1 MVYMDFFYKETAQVN
16 TNEIQAETNRV
27 FPYLE
32 YLEKVAKENDY
43 EYDESSI
50 NLPFDENNLNEII
63 KLQKQITNP
72 QLKYIIDIGIGG
84 SNLGAK
90 AVYDALYGFFDL
102 IEPLRYPKVIFA
114 DTNDPAFIYKLE
126 RFLRTHIYDPQE
138 LLINAVSKS
147 GSTTE
152 TIVNLEILI
161 SKLPYAK
168 DRLVVTTGFGSE
180 LWHTSKEMGIE
191 CLDIPKKV
199 GGRFSVLSNVG
210 LFPLGC
216 VGLNIVE
223 LLNGAKAAR
232 KYGLERDVFKNPS
245 LLSAII
251 AYVNYKKG
259 KTINTTFLFHPELE
273 SLGKWYQQLMGE
285 SIGKDGQGITP
296 TVAIGS
302 TDLHSMGQL
311 YLGGIKDK
319 LFTFVTTLGHD
330 EEVRVPKDPE
340 IEVLSTVQDKSAK
353 EVMHAILEGVK
364 IAYKNKGLPF
374 AEVRLKDISER
385 SMGEFMQYKML
396 EMMYLGKLLGVNT
409 FDQPNVDEYKKET
422 KRILAH
428 S

>member
-1 MVYMDFFYKETAQVN
+1 M
-16 TNEIQAETNRV
+16 
-27 FPYLE
+27 
-32 YLEKVAKENDY
+32 
-43 EYDESSI
+43 
-50 NLPFDENNLNEII
+50 
-63 KLQKQITNP
+63 
-72 QLKYIIDIGIGG
+72 
-84 SNLGAK
+84 
-90 AVYDALYGFFDL
+90 
-102 IEPLRYPKVIFA
+102 RYPKVIFA

-152 TIVNLEILI
+152 TIVNLEMLI

-216 VGLNIVE
+216 VGL
-223 LLNGAKAAR
+223 
-232 KYGLERDVFKNPS
+232 DVFKNPS